1 MENEIENWKEVFK
14 VRPLDAEENA
24 WVITI
29 GNHLA
34 TKKQFSSA
42 KAAQKEIEARSW
54 DLIASMI
61 FACIEAKKSEENE
74 NSKHLETDQSN

>member
-1 MENEIENWKEVFK
+1 MENEIENWKEIFK

-42 KAAQKEIEARSW
+42 KAAQEEVEAKSW

-61 FACIEAKKSEENE
+61 FACIEAKKLEENE
-74 NSKHLETDQSN
+74 SSEHLETNQSN